1 MLNLLTQNEQDKLTL
16 LDFFENNND
25 TLIPLWQ
32 LEELLNLS
40 TFKTSNITEELS
52 DELSNFSSGAIKLLP
67 NKNVT
72 AYSIN
77 NELINKFKLYY
88 LKLSPLFKIYMFF
101 CNGEHNFPLKIKEI
115 GISQASAYKLIK
127 KLNKQLEPFAI
138 KIHNQKLIGS
148 ERHIRLK
155 TFEMLL
161 FFFKGIESPF
171 NKSVLKSAHLLTH
184 ALIKQLNFPSSYS
197 MKLKLEY
204 FISVSLIRIK
214 QGFVI
219 EQADSLTFKKGISR
233 SSDRLYSILTLTFK
247 QLFPALSEQEIHMEV
262 LYLIEFLVAESLLT
276 GSNTLEGFTLSSK
289 LKAQTSGFISHMRE
303 ACNSE
308 EELQLCEAKLLK
320 ETSASFLKYNL
331 FNYYTDSFN
340 NDLINQQF
348 TELYVS
354 ESQLISEFILSRT
367 GQSELSQ
374 EEFSL
379 FYDLLF
385 LIVTYVPNNAFQSPL
400 HICVDFSRS
409 MTYSKHIKNK
419 ISAFDAL
426 KVIFDDEVTANT
438 NLYVSDFANYQINI
452 PQIIWKD
459 PPSINDWR
467 LFGDTLIDIRKGM
480 Y

>member
-1 MLNLLTQNEQDKLTL
+1 MLNLLTQNNQDKLTL
-16 LDFFENNND
+16 LDFLENNID
-25 TLIPLWQ
+25 TIIPLWQ

-40 TFKTSNITEELS
+40 TFKTSNTIEELS
-52 DELSNFSSGAIKLLP
+52 DELSRFSSGTIKLLP

-72 AYSIN
+72 AYGIT

-101 CNGEHNFPLKIKEI
+101 YNGDHNFPLKIKEI
-115 GISQASAYKLIK
+115 GISQASAYKLTK
-127 KLNKQLEPFAI
+127 KLNQQLDPFTI
-138 KIHNQKLIGS
+138 KIYNQKLTGS
-148 ERHIRLK
+148 ERSIRLK
-155 TFEMLL
+155 TFELLL

-171 NKSVLKSAHLLTH
+171 DKSILKSAHLLIH
-184 ALIKQLNFPSSYS
+184 ALVKLLDIPSSNS

-219 EQADSLTFKKGISR
+219 EPADTLTFKKGTSC
-233 SSDRLYSILTLTFK
+233 SSDRLYSILFSTFK
-247 QLFPALSEQEIHMEV
+247 QLFPALSEQETHMEV
-262 LYLIEFLVAESLLT
+262 LYLIEFIVAESLFT
-276 GSNTLEGFTLSSK
+276 DSSTLEGFTMSSK
-289 LKAQTSGFISHMRE
+289 LTTQTSGFISHMRS

-308 EELQLCEAKLLK
+308 EVFQLAEAKLTQ
-320 ETSASFLKYNL
+320 ETSASFLKHTL
-331 FNYYTDSFN
+331 FNYHTDSFN

-348 TELYVS
+348 TELYVT
-354 ESQLISEFILSRT
+354 ESQLISEFILA
-367 GQSELSQ
+367 QNNQNELPSES
-374 EEFSL
+374 FSL

-385 LIVTYVPNNAFQSPL
+385 LIVTHVPDNAFQLPL

-409 MTYSKHIKNK
+409 LTYSKHIKNK

-426 KVIFDDEVTANT
+426 KVIFDDEVTDDT
-438 NLYVSDFANYQINI
+438 NLYVSDFANYQINT

-480 Y
+480 